1 MIPIRVLFSRF
12 SSLFRKQRLDAELEE
27 ELRTHLELA
36 AEEHRMSGHSA
47 EEARKMALRAFGGVT
62 QTHEQYRMQ
71 RGLPLL
77 ESIWHDIAFGV
88 RQLRKNPGFTLI
100 AAISL
105 ALAIGANTTIFSVA
119 KQMLYDR
126 LSVPHPAE
134 LRLLGWNGDSNVV
147 LHQMWGDFDPTTDGG
162 MTGSIFSYPVF
173 QQLKAHNSV
182 MQDLFAF
189 KEDSMNATVRGNAQ
203 RVVVAMV
210 SGNYY
215 AGLEVR
221 PQIGRAIQASD
232 DSVPGAGAVVV
243 ISDGL
248 WERQFNRSPSAL
260 GQTIKV
266 NNALLTIIG
275 VNPKGFT
282 GAKNVQMSPD
292 LFVPLT
298 MQPLIDPKGKSGSLL
313 DDRSMAWVN
322 VMGRLRP
329 DVSKTRA
336 QAALDVQ
343 MQAAIRST
351 MTLQAGDTMPRLVL
365 ADGNRGLHFADQIF
379 KKPVYVLLT
388 LTGLVLLLACANIAN
403 LLLAR
408 GAQRQREMSV
418 RLALGAKRSRILRQL
433 LTESLLLAMLGGVG
447 GLILAY
453 FARNVIPGL
462 TTYSWERDGTNI
474 PFDWGVFAF
483 CSAVTLLTGVLFG
496 LVPAWMAAR
505 TAVSSSLKES
515 AQSTTRRRKG
525 IGGKSIVAFQIALS
539 MLLVV
544 GAGLFVRT
552 MMGLNAVD
560 IGFNPNHLILFEIH
574 PPAARYP
581 GTKEV
586 VRLHDQLKQRIEAL
600 PGVESVSLAQTAYIA
615 DNLDNS
621 DFLPEGES
629 FAQDSQQR
637 KPDAEL
643 FNVVGANFFKTMEI
657 PMVAGSSFG
666 AQDTATSPKVAI
678 INQALARKR
687 FPGMNP
693 IGKRFKID
701 RNAASPW
708 IEIVGICANT
718 RYASLLT
725 APPAQFFLPYVQ
737 ETGVRGMIYQVRT
750 RTSPAALA
758 PSLRHIVQSVDPD
771 LPIVDLRT
779 QKEQIN
785 ATLQVQRALAALT
798 ESFGLLA
805 LALACVGIYGVMAYS
820 VAQRTSEIGIRLA
833 LGAHPMQVRG
843 MVLRE
848 TAWIAGVGIV
858 AGLASALVLTRLVR
872 SMLFGIGPYDPVTM
886 ASCTALLLAI
896 ALAASWLPARRAAAI
911 EPMEALRHE

>member
-1 MIPIRVLFSRF
+1 MTPIRVLFIRF
-12 SSLFRKQRLDAELEE
+12 ASLFRKQRLDAELEE
-27 ELRTHLELA
+27 ELRAHLELA
-36 AEEHRMSGHSA
+36 AEEYRLRGLSA

-62 QTHEQYRMQ
+62 QTHEQYRME

-105 ALAIGANTTIFSVA
+105 ALAIGANTTTFSVA
-119 KQMLYDR
+119 KQVLYDR

-134 LRLLGWNGDSNVV
+134 LRLLRWNGDSNVV
-147 LHQMWGDFDPTTDGG
+147 LHQMWGDFDPTADGG

-221 PQIGRAIQASD
+221 PQLGRAIQVSD
-232 DSVPGAGAVVV
+232 DSVPSAGAVTV
-243 ISDGL
+243 ISEGL
-248 WERQFNRSPSAL
+248 WERDFNRSPSVL

-298 MQPLIDPKGKSGSLL
+298 MQPLIDPKGNGGSLL
-313 DDRSMAWVN
+313 DDRNLVWVN

-329 DVSKTRA
+329 DVSETVA
-336 QAALDVQ
+336 QAALEVQ
-343 MQAAIRST
+343 LQAAIRST
-351 MTLQAGDTMPRLVL
+351 MTLQAGDTIPRLVL
-365 ADGNRGLHFADQIF
+365 ADGNRGLHFADGIF

-408 GAQRQREMSV
+408 GSQRQREMSV

-433 LTESLLLAMLGGVG
+433 LTESLLLAVLGGAG
-447 GLILAY
+447 GLMLAY
-453 FARNVIPGL
+453 FARNAIPGL
-462 TTYSWERDGTNI
+462 ASYAWEHAAGNI

-496 LVPAWMAAR
+496 LAPAWMAAR

-560 IGFNPNHLILFEIH
+560 IGFNPNHLILFGIQ
-574 PPAARYP
+574 PPAARYA
-581 GTKEV
+581 GAKDV
-586 VRLHDQLKQRIEAL
+586 VRLHNQLKQRIEAL

-615 DNLDNS
+615 DNMDNS

-629 FAQDSQQR
+629 FAQDSQQG

-678 INQALARKR
+678 INQALALKR
-687 FPGMNP
+687 FAGTNP
-693 IGKRFKID
+693 IGKRFKAD
-701 RNAASPW
+701 RDVGSPW

-718 RYASLLT
+718 HYASLLT
-725 APPAQFFLPYVQ
+725 APPAQFFLPYAQ
-737 ETGVRGMIYQVRT
+737 DSEVRGMVYQVRT
-750 RTSPAALA
+750 RTLPAELA
-758 PSLRHIVQSVDPD
+758 PALRRVVQSIDPD

-779 QKEQIN
+779 QREQID

-798 ESFGLLA
+798 ASFGLLA

-820 VAQRTSEIGIRLA
+820 VVQRTSEIGIRLA
-833 LGAHPMQVRG
+833 LGAHPVQVRG

-848 TAWIAGVGIV
+848 STWIAGVGIA
-858 AGLASALVLTRLVR
+858 AGLASALVLTKFVR
-872 SMLFGIGPYDPVTM
+872 SMLFGIGPYDPLTM
-886 ASCTALLLAI
+886 ASCTILLLAI